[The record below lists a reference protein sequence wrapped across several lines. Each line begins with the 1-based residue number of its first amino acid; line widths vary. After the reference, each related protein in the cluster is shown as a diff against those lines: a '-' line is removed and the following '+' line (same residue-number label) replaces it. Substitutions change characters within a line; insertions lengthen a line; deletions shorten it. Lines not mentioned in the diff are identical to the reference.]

1 MFNWFKRLNLLS
13 AEPVKPARSG
23 RTGLVF
29 GLIFGLICLFP
40 VVGFS
45 GQGLFDF
52 DAALLERVEKK
63 YDKAA
68 VKRLK
73 DLTALVKNNAKGS
86 ELDRVKYAN
95 DFFNKVPYYSDI
107 VHWKKKDYWATPLEK
122 LATHGGD
129 CEDYAIGKY
138 FALRELGVEQ
148 KKLRIMYVK
157 AIEWN
162 EAHMVLTYFPK
173 ENEIPLVLDNI
184 NKKLLPANKRKDLVP
199 VYSFNAEGLW
209 LAKARGT
216 GKRVGSSSKIKLWA
230 DLQNRMQD
238 F

>member
-1 MFNWFKRLNLLS
+1 MKRFFKRIVNLPNNLPGNFS
-13 AEPVKPARSG
+13 DNSGLPVS
-23 RTGLVF
+23 
-29 GLIFGLICLFP
+29 LILCLFFLLP
-40 VVGFS
+40 VSGFAE
-45 GQGLFDF
+45 QGLFDF

-63 YDKAA
+63 YNKAA
-68 VKRLK
+68 VKRLNE
-73 DLTALVKNNAKGS
+73 LTALVKDKAKGT

-95 DFFNKVPYYSDI
+95 DFFNKVPYYTDI
-107 VHWKKKDYWATPLEK
+107 AHWKKKDYWATPLEK

-138 FALRELGVEQ
+138 FALRELGVDQ

-162 EAHMVLTYFPK
+162 EAHMVLAYFPK

-184 NKKLLPANKRKDLVP
+184 NKKLLPAHKRKDLVP

-216 GKRVGSSSKIKLWA
+216 GKKVGSSSKIKLWA
-230 DLQNRMQD
+230 DLQSRMKD
-238 F
+238 L